1 MVAFKATFFMKIS
14 DKIPLK
20 HIGGEE
26 MTRTELIQML
36 RNYGM
41 DRTAITDLF
50 LYCLIT
56 EDRQAQLLEW
66 IKENHETC
74 DQASILREAQ
84 RLLNTYLSKNPYN
97 IVTKDTP
104 IPKWTPPKEDSPPA
118 PPTEPLTISPAELV
132 SEDPFD
138 KVLQAFF
145 EKTR

>member
-1 MVAFKATFFMKIS
+1 MI
-14 DKIPLK
+14 
-20 HIGGEE
+20 
-26 MTRTELIQML
+26 RTKLIQML

-50 LYCLIT
+50 LYYLTT

-74 DQASILREAQ
+74 NQASILKEAQ
-84 RLLNTYLSKNPYN
+84 CLLNTYLSKNPYN

-104 IPKWTPPKEDSPPA
+104 IPKWTPPKKDSPPT
-118 PPTEPLTISPAELV
+118 PPTEPITTSQADPLFD
-132 SEDPFD
+132 DPFD

-145 EKTR
+145 EKAP